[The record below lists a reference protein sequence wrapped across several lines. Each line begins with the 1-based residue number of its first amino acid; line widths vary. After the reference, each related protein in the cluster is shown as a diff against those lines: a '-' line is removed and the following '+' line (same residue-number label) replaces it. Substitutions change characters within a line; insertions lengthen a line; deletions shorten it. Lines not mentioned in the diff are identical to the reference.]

1 MEDWEKLLD
10 PKVLRGSLLTSSI
23 YIAAYEVCR
32 ESTIDKLRGYYFD
45 HWDKDGPHSSDDYKS
60 KVLSL
65 DKSPLQATLLWL
77 KDRGAIDDGDIEAFS
92 KARQLRNQVA
102 HDLPKFL
109 SSPVHKISQEVFD
122 GLLNVTHKIVVWW
135 VVNVEI
141 ATDPDYDGAEIDESG
156 IKIGT
161 ILMIQM
167 MMDIAYGNE
176 PEEGYFNNAVKS
188 AKGS

>member
-10 PKVLRGSLLTSSI
+10 PKVLRGSLITSSL
-23 YIAAYEVCR
+23 YIAAYEVCV
-32 ESTIDKLRGYYFD
+32 ESIIDKLRGYYFD
-45 HWDKDGPHSSDDYKS
+45 YWDKDGPHPSDDYKR

-65 DKSPLQATLLWL
+65 NKSPLQATLLWF
-77 KDRGAIDDGDIEAFS
+77 KHRGAIDDEDVEAFS

-109 SSPVHKISQEVFD
+109 SSPAHKISQEAFD
-122 GLLNVTHKIVVWW
+122 GLLSVTHKIGVWW

-156 IKIGT
+156 IRIGT

-176 PEEGYFNNAVKS
+176 PEEGYFYSALKS